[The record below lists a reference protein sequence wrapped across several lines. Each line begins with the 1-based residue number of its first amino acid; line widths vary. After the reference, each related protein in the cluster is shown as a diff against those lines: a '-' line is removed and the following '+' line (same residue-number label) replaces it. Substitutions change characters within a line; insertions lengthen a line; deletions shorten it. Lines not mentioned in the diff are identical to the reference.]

1 MNWLLSLIFDTS
13 SFAHGFLVYSVIIS
27 LGICLG
33 RKKIFGLSLGATC
46 VLFVGLIVGY
56 AGVKVDPGMMAFFR
70 NFGLVLFVFFIGLQV
85 GPSFF
90 ATFKSSGFEL
100 TGLMLL
106 AVGLS
111 LLITISLY
119 FIFSSSISL
128 PEILGIMFGAVTSTP
143 GLGATQEAL
152 QSLGSKQDI
161 TVGYA
166 CAYPFAILSVIGVIL
181 GLKKLFEVNLAQ
193 EDKYWEEAQQVKNRA
208 PIYYHVKT
216 TNKALQG
223 ITLREIREIIGRPFI
238 CSRAMHNGTI
248 TSPTAD
254 SYIYLGDRLRIVSN
268 AEHKTAVCA
277 FCEEEDPS
285 IDLATAHSPIRNE
298 RIRVTDSKMNGVMI
312 EDLHLSRFDG
322 VNITRVTRA
331 GVTFFPYNT
340 LRLQLGDTL
349 SCVGPKNAIARLA
362 ALMGN
367 REKQLEKPNVVA
379 IFAGL
384 AFGVII
390 GAFPIAF
397 PYMPVTIQLGLA
409 GGPLIAAILLGYF
422 GPRFHL
428 VTYTTHSANLMLREW
443 GQAFFLASVGLAAG
457 EPFFNSFLNGSGFF
471 YVALGLPITIIPLAT
486 VGILARTRYH
496 MNFHSIAGLLA
507 GCSTNTSLLGFASSL
522 SDKGIALISY
532 STVYPLAMF
541 LRIISGQVLLMLLW
555 TA

>member
-1 MNWLLSLIFDTS
+1 MILGTSNSIKSTVMNWLLSLIFDTS

-27 LGICLG
+27 FGIGLG

-100 TGLMLL
+100 TGLMML

-111 LLITISLY
+111 LLITISLH
-119 FIFSSSISL
+119 FLFSNSISL

-181 GLKKLFEVNLAQ
+181 GLKKLFGVNLAQ

-238 CSRAMHNGTI
+238 CSRVMHDGTI

-277 FCEEEDPS
+277 FCGEEDPS

-397 PYMPVTIQLGLA
+397 PYMPVTIQLG
-409 GGPLIAAILLGYF
+409 
-422 GPRFHL
+422 
-428 VTYTTHSANLMLREW
+428 
-443 GQAFFLASVGLAAG
+443 
-457 EPFFNSFLNGSGFF
+457 
-471 YVALGLPITIIPLAT
+471 
-486 VGILARTRYH
+486 
-496 MNFHSIAGLLA
+496 
-507 GCSTNTSLLGFASSL
+507 
-522 SDKGIALISY
+522 
-532 STVYPLAMF
+532 
-541 LRIISGQVLLMLLW
+541 
-555 TA
+555 

>member
-223 ITLREIREIIGRPFI
+223 ITLREIR
-238 CSRAMHNGTI
+238 
-248 TSPTAD
+248 
-254 SYIYLGDRLRIVSN
+254 
-268 AEHKTAVCA
+268 
-277 FCEEEDPS
+277 
-285 IDLATAHSPIRNE
+285 
-298 RIRVTDSKMNGVMI
+298 
-312 EDLHLSRFDG
+312 
-322 VNITRVTRA
+322 
-331 GVTFFPYNT
+331 
-340 LRLQLGDTL
+340 
-349 SCVGPKNAIARLA
+349 
-362 ALMGN
+362 
-367 REKQLEKPNVVA
+367 
-379 IFAGL
+379 
-384 AFGVII
+384 
-390 GAFPIAF
+390 
-397 PYMPVTIQLGLA
+397 
-409 GGPLIAAILLGYF
+409 
-422 GPRFHL
+422 
-428 VTYTTHSANLMLREW
+428 
-443 GQAFFLASVGLAAG
+443 
-457 EPFFNSFLNGSGFF
+457 
-471 YVALGLPITIIPLAT
+471 
-486 VGILARTRYH
+486 
-496 MNFHSIAGLLA
+496 
-507 GCSTNTSLLGFASSL
+507 
-522 SDKGIALISY
+522 
-532 STVYPLAMF
+532 
-541 LRIISGQVLLMLLW
+541 
-555 TA
+555 